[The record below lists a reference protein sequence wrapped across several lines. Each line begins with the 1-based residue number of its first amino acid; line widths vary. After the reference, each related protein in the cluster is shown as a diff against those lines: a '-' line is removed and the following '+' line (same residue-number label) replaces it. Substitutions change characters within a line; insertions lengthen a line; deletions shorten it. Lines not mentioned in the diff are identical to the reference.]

1 MPGDFLC
8 HTAGGLRVH
17 TEEDQGAVGHLRVE
31 KEREQRAEGDQEDL
45 AAAVAVQ
52 RVMASLKIA
61 TGKKDF
67 RSLYGQIV
75 FYFDY
80 NGVTMLGL

>member
-8 HTAGGLRVH
+8 HTAGGLRVQ

-31 KEREQRAEGDQEDL
+31 KEREQRAEGDQEDQ
-45 AAAVAVQ
+45 AAAEAIQ
-52 RVMASLKIA
+52 RVMVSLKKA

-67 RSLYGQIV
+67 KSLYGQIV
-75 FYFDY
+75 LYFD
-80 NGVTMLGL
+80 